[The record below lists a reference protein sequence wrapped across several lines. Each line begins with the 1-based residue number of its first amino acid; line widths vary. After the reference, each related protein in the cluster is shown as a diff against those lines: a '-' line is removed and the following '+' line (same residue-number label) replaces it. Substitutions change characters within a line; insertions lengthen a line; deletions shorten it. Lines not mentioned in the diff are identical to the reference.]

1 MTAYEQIREQF
12 NESAVCKRGERPQL
26 EYEPG
31 CIYVECAKV
40 DLCRC
45 RLNSGEGGPVSA
57 FLIEWRRRF
66 AAG

>member
-12 NESAVCKRGERPQL
+12 NESAVCKRGQRPRL
-26 EYEPG
+26 DYEPG
-31 CIYVECAKV
+31 CLYVECAKAAE
-40 DLCRC
+40 CRC

-57 FLIEWRRRF
+57 FLIEWRKRF

>member
-12 NESAVCKRGERPQL
+12 NESAVCRHKERPRL

-31 CIYVECAKV
+31 CLFIECSKASE
-40 DLCRC
+40 CRC

-57 FLIEWRRRF
+57 FLIDWSKRF
-66 AAG
+66 ASG